1 MRRSTFPQT
10 VLGVLLG
17 LLAVGLFVGALSFLF
32 LQQLSRSPGKPN
44 FAEVKKDAPNSRLD
58 IRAADDKTYPAL
70 VVYDQELILR
80 DKPDANGKVVDKL
93 RFDDTVTVI
102 GESEN
107 KQWQQI
113 RFEAKG
119 IEGWVRAGN
128 IKRAQ

>member
-1 MRRSTFPQT
+1 M
-10 VLGVLLG
+10 LGVLLG
-17 LLAVGLFVGALSFLF
+17 LLAVGLFVGALGFLF

-80 DKPDANGKVVDKL
+80 DKPDSNGKVVDKL

-107 KQWQQI
+107 KQWQQV

-128 IKRAQ
+128 VKRAQ

>member
-1 MRRSTFPQT
+1 MRRSTLPQT
-10 VLGVLLG
+10 ILGILLG
-17 LLAVGLFVGALSFLF
+17 LLAVGFFVGAVGFLF
-32 LQQLSRSPGKPN
+32 FQQLSRSPSKPN

-58 IRAADDKTYPAL
+58 IRTADDKTYPAL

-80 DKPDANGKVVDKL
+80 DKPDSSGKVVDKL
-93 RFDDTVTVI
+93 RFDDTVTVL

-107 KQWQQI
+107 KQWQQV

-119 IEGWVRAGN
+119 VEGWVRAGN